1 MKASQ
6 QIPNPV
12 NAQLDQLTTAVID
25 KEEILQLQQNFK
37 KLRADVEKLSE
48 LVQLQKN
55 KGAPEVTEDVMEKLT
70 GESTQLFTEIFKAN
84 KSLDS

>member
-25 KEEILQLQQNFK
+25 KEEVLQLQENFQ

-48 LVQLQKN
+48 LVQLEKN

-70 GESTQLFTEIFKAN
+70 GESTQLFTEIFTAN
-84 KSLDS
+84 KSLDN

>member
-25 KEEILQLQQNFK
+25 KEEVLQLQENFQ

-84 KSLDS
+84 KSLDN

>member
-84 KSLDS
+84 KSLDN